1 MAKGVNGSVHS
12 AFRMIHNV
20 YCYLV
25 CRVLVIDDE
34 EGVLNAVRRR
44 LERSGYKVTTSNR
57 PSDAIELIS
66 TAEKAFDVV
75 VTDMSMDNPNSG
87 LDVLSAAFARD
98 LFAEVI
104 VMTAYGNVGNAV
116 ECMRRGAFDYIEKNT
131 PGVDAYEV
139 LTMKIDQA
147 MERRRRDV
155 RTVELWERAARSKE
169 KTAHPH

>member
-1 MAKGVNGSVHS
+1 
-12 AFRMIHNV
+12 
-20 YCYLV
+20 V

-44 LERSGYKVTTSNR
+44 LERCGYKVTTAGNITEASQN
-57 PSDAIELIS
+57 IS
-66 TAEKAFDVV
+66 EAPKPFDVI

-87 LDVLSAAFARD
+87 LEVLSMAFARD

-139 LTMKIDQA
+139 LAIKIDQA

-169 KTAHPH
+169 KTTPTH